1 MTSKNISRRELLV
14 GTGAALASAAW
25 PAGASVGVEADSRAG
40 SAQNSGAGAGFGEG
54 QQKPNMGSGRAR
66 WMQDPR
72 YCWGVMT
79 HYLADWQARVHNLQ
93 MSVDQWNKMVEDFD
107 VEGMA
112 KRLEQAGA
120 GHYQISIGQNSGYY
134 LAPNATYD
142 DIVGEKPSKC
152 SRRDLVADLYDSLHK
167 RDIKLMVYLPSGAPG
182 QDKPACA
189 KLGWE
194 RGPYPNQDFQDKWE
208 QVIAD
213 WSRRWGDKV
222 EGWWFDGCYWPNTM
236 YRSAHPPN
244 FFTFA
249 AAARAGNSQSAV
261 AFNPGVFTR
270 LIGISPDQDFIA
282 GETNDPEQVNVHYP
296 AEGTV
301 DGVQIHMLCFLGKT
315 WGMGDPRFETE
326 KVIEYTKKIRDFGGG
341 VTWDVP
347 VELDGTIKPAF
358 LEQLEALG
366 KAFPKSSKSAS

>member
-1 MTSKNISRRELLV
+1 MGSNRISRRKLLL
-14 GTGAALASAAW
+14 GTGAALASAAL
-25 PAGASVGVEADSRAG
+25 PAGAAVLAG
-40 SAQNSGAGAGFGEG
+40 DGAAGGAQNSGAGVGMG
-54 QQKPNMGSGRAR
+54 QGTQKPNLGSGRAK

-93 MSVDQWNKMVEDFD
+93 MSVEQWNKMVDGFD

-112 KRLEQAGA
+112 KRLGDAGV

-134 LAPNATYD
+134 LAPNSTYD
-142 DIVGEKPSKC
+142 GIVGEKPSKC
-152 SRRDLVADLYDSLHK
+152 STRDLVGDLYEPLHK

-182 QDKPACA
+182 QDKEACA
-189 KLGWE
+189 KLEWE
-194 RGPYPNQDFQDKWE
+194 RGPYPNQAFQGKWE

-213 WSRRWGDKV
+213 WSRRWGAKV

-236 YRSAHPPN
+236 YRSARPPN

-249 AAARAGNSQSAV
+249 AAARAGNEQSAV
-261 AFNPGVFTR
+261 AFNPGVITR
-270 LIGISPDQDFIA
+270 LIGISADQDYMA

-326 KVIEYTKKIRDFGGG
+326 KVVEYTKKIRDFGGG

-366 KAFPKSSKSAS
+366 KAFPKGGGSAG